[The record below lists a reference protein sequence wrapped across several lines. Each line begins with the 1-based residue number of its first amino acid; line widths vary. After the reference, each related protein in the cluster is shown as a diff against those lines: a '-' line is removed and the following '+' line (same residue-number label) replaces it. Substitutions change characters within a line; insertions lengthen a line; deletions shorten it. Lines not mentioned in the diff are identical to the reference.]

1 MLTEGGL
8 PLSQSAAVSSAGSG
22 SPIMC
27 EGILKKKKKGD
38 SVQLACRRQGHRSCQ
53 QIMERVNVLAHTV
66 VVWKITFQSGLT
78 VTLEMS

>member
-8 PLSQSAAVSSAGSG
+8 PLSLPAAVSSAGSG

-27 EGILKKKKKGD
+27 GALEKEPVFKLT
-38 SVQLACRRQGHRSCQ
+38 CRRRGHRPCQ
-53 QIMERVNVLAHTV
+53 QIMERAGVLARTF

-78 VTLEMS
+78 VQLEMS